1 MSLASRPPRHAKLP
15 IKRLRCGTCGE
26 PPQQLV
32 EVGSISM
39 TFDDV
44 SADGR
49 YRDAEGVQR
58 AGDVERLYAV
68 CAQGHRWRVRGAVQ
82 VTSVDVGAEEEGGL

>member
-1 MSLASRPPRHAKLP
+1 MSFAVRSPCHAKLP
-15 IKRLRCGTCGE
+15 IKRLRCGACGE
-26 PPQQLV
+26 PPERLV

-39 TFDDV
+39 TFAV

-58 AGDVERLYAV
+58 EGAVEQLYAV
-68 CAQGHRWRVRGAVQ
+68 CAHGHRWRMRGVMQ
-82 VTSVDVGAEEEGGL
+82 VTSVDVGSEEEGVL

>member
-1 MSLASRPPRHAKLP
+1 MSFAVRPPHHAKLP
-15 IKRLRCGTCGE
+15 IKRLRCGACGE
-26 PPQQLV
+26 PPEQLV

-39 TFDDV
+39 TFDV

-49 YRDAEGVQR
+49 YRDAEGFQR

-82 VTSVDVGAEEEGGL
+82 VTGVDVGPEEEGAL